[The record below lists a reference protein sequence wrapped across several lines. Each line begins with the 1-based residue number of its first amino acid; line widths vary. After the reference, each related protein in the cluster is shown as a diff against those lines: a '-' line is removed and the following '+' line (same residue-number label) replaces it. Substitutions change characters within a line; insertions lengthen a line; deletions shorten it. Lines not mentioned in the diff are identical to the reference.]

1 MWKAW
6 LGLMKKFF
14 FLSLCASALCLALP
28 MEAQTLSLDSCRA
41 MALRN
46 NKQLGIAR
54 AKQQA
59 AMNVRKSARTKY
71 LPHIDVAG
79 GWMLSSRE
87 ISILNDEQKSKLSNL
102 GTNAVSSFDGSQVSN
117 LLTDMVQRGV
127 LSPQEAQKYG
137 QLISTA
143 SQPLAEQF
151 AALGNALGNDIK
163 DAFRTD
169 TRSIILGSVVVNQ
182 PVFMGGAI
190 TAANRMADISE
201 KMATTSIDASEQN
214 VLYDIDQT
222 YWLVVS
228 LKQKQ
233 RLAESYLNLVKK
245 LDEDVNKMIKEGVAT
260 RADGLK
266 VDVKVNEAEMT
277 KTQVDN
283 GLSLARMLLCQLCG
297 IQISD
302 RVTLVD
308 ETRDDIAVASMNR
321 YNKDMAMESRPELKL
336 LNNAIELSEQSTNI
350 ARATMLPQVAIT
362 GGYMISNPNLFNG
375 YEKKFGGMWNIGI
388 MVRVPVLDWG
398 DATYKVRASK
408 IATNIARLTLDEA
421 REKINL
427 QVNQCDYRLKEAN
440 KKLATAQKNIQR
452 AEENL
457 RCANIGFKE
466 GVMDATEVM
475 AAQTAWL
482 QAKTQKIDAQI
493 DVCLG
498 EAAMKKAIGMR

>member
-1 MWKAW
+1 
-6 LGLMKKFF
+6 MKN
-14 FLSLCASALCLALP
+14 FLVLCASALCLVLP
-28 MEAQTLSLDSCRA
+28 LEAQTLSLDSCRA
-41 MALRN
+41 MAMRN

-54 AKQQA
+54 AKQQV

-71 LPHIDVAG
+71 LPHIDLAG

-87 ISILNDEQKSKLSNL
+87 VSLLNNDQKNILSNL
-102 GTNAVSSFDGSQVSN
+102 GTTAAGSIDVSGVSD
-117 LLTDMVQRGV
+117 LLTSMVMKGL

-137 QLISTA
+137 QMAQGAT
-143 SQPLAEQF
+143 QQLANF
-151 AALGNALGNDIK
+151 GNSLGENIK

-169 TRSIILGSVVVNQ
+169 TRSIIVGSVVVNQ

-190 TAANRMADISE
+190 TAANRMADINE
-201 KMATTSIDASEQN
+201 QMAAIQIDASEQN
-214 VLYDIDQT
+214 VLYDIDKA

-228 LKQKQ
+228 LRQKQ
-233 RLAESYLNLVKK
+233 RLAESYLKLVTK

-297 IQISD
+297 IPVSNNI
-302 RVTLVD
+302 TLVD
-308 ETRDDIAVASMNR
+308 ESRDDVTVVTNR
-321 YNKDMAMESRPELKL
+321 YNKSLAMENRPELKL
-336 LNNAIELSEQSTNI
+336 LDNAVALSEQSTKI
-350 ARATMLPQVAIT
+350 ARATMLPQVAVT

-375 YEKKFGGMWNIGI
+375 YEKKFGGMWNVGI
-388 MVRVPVLDWG
+388 MVRVPVFDWG

-408 IATNIARLTLDEA
+408 IATTMARMTLDEA
-421 REKINL
+421 REMIDL
-427 QVNQCDYRLKEAN
+427 QVNQCDYQLKEAN
-440 KKLATAQKNIQR
+440 KKLVTAEKNIKR

-457 RCANIGFKE
+457 RCANLGFSE

>member
-1 MWKAW
+1 
-6 LGLMKKFF
+6 MKRFIA
-14 FLSLCASALCLALP
+14 LCASALCLVMPLG
-28 MEAQTLSLDSCRA
+28 AQTLSLDSCRA

-59 AMNVRKSARTKY
+59 AMNVRKSARTQY

-87 ISILNDEQKSKLSNL
+87 VSLLNSEQKDKLSNL
-102 GTNAVSSFDGSQVSN
+102 GTIAAGKVDASQVSDF
-117 LLTDMVQRGV
+117 LTQMVQKGL
-127 LSPQEAQKYG
+127 LSPTEAQQYG
-137 QLISTA
+137 QLATNTT
-143 SQPLAEQF
+143 QQLAAF
-151 AALGNALGNDIK
+151 GNNLGEEIK

-169 TRSIILGSVVVNQ
+169 TRSIIVGSVVVNQ

-201 KMATTSIDASEQN
+201 QMAAVSVDASEQD
-214 VLYDIDQT
+214 VLYDIDNA

-233 RLAESYLNLVKK
+233 RLADSYLKLVQK
-245 LDEDVNKMIKEGVAT
+245 LDDDVKKMIKEGVAT

-297 IQISD
+297 IQIND
-302 RVTLVD
+302 KVTLVD
-308 ETRDDIAVASMNR
+308 ETKDDLAVASLNR
-321 YNKDMAMESRPELKL
+321 YNKNQAMESRPELKL
-336 LNNAIELSEQSTNI
+336 LNNAVELSEQTTNL
-350 ARATMLPQVAIT
+350 ARATRLPQVALT
-362 GGYMISNPNLFNG
+362 GGYTISNPNLFNG
-375 YEKKFGGMWNIGI
+375 FEKKFGGMWALGI

-398 DATYKVRASK
+398 DATYKIRASK

-421 REKINL
+421 REKIDL

-440 KKLATAQKNIQR
+440 KKLVTAQKNIQR

-457 RCANIGFKE
+457 RCANVGFKE

-493 DVCLG
+493 DVCLS
-498 EAAMKKAIGMR
+498 EAAMKKAIGVR

>member
-1 MWKAW
+1 
-6 LGLMKKFF
+6 
-14 FLSLCASALCLALP
+14 
-28 MEAQTLSLDSCRA
+28 
-41 MALRN
+41 
-46 NKQLGIAR
+46 
-54 AKQQA
+54 
-59 AMNVRKSARTKY
+59 
-71 LPHIDVAG
+71 
-79 GWMLSSRE
+79 
-87 ISILNDEQKSKLSNL
+87 
-102 GTNAVSSFDGSQVSN
+102 
-117 LLTDMVQRGV
+117 
-127 LSPQEAQKYG
+127 
-137 QLISTA
+137 
-143 SQPLAEQF
+143 
-151 AALGNALGNDIK
+151 
-163 DAFRTD
+163 
-169 TRSIILGSVVVNQ
+169 
-182 PVFMGGAI
+182 
-190 TAANRMADISE
+190 
-201 KMATTSIDASEQN
+201 
-214 VLYDIDQT
+214 
-222 YWLVVS
+222 
-228 LKQKQ
+228 
-233 RLAESYLNLVKK
+233 
-245 LDEDVNKMIKEGVAT
+245 MIKEGVAT

-336 LNNAIELSEQSTNI
+336 LNNAVELSEQTTNI

-493 DVCLG
+493 DVCLS

>member
-1 MWKAW
+1 
-6 LGLMKKFF
+6 MKKF
-14 FLSLCASALCLALP
+14 LVLCASALCLVLP
-28 MEAQTLSLDSCRA
+28 LEAQTLSLDSCRA
-41 MALRN
+41 MAMRN

-54 AKQQA
+54 AKQQV

-71 LPHIDVAG
+71 LPHIDLAG

-87 ISILNDEQKSKLSNL
+87 VSLLNNDQKNILSNL
-102 GTNAVSSFDGSQVSN
+102 GTTAAGSIDVSGVSD
-117 LLTDMVQRGV
+117 LLTSMVMKGL

-137 QLISTA
+137 QMAQGVT
-143 SQPLAEQF
+143 QQLANF
-151 AALGNALGNDIK
+151 GNSLGENIK

-169 TRSIILGSVVVNQ
+169 TRSIIVGSVVVNQ

-190 TAANRMADISE
+190 TAANRMADINE
-201 KMATTSIDASEQN
+201 QMAAIQIDASEQN
-214 VLYDIDQT
+214 VLYDIDKA

-228 LKQKQ
+228 LRQKQ
-233 RLAESYLNLVKK
+233 RLAESYLKLVTK

-297 IQISD
+297 IPVSNNI
-302 RVTLVD
+302 TLVD
-308 ETRDDIAVASMNR
+308 ESRDDVTVVTNR
-321 YNKDMAMESRPELKL
+321 YNKSLAMENRPELKL
-336 LNNAIELSEQSTNI
+336 LDNAVALSEQSTKI
-350 ARATMLPQVAIT
+350 ARATMLPQVAVT

-375 YEKKFGGMWNIGI
+375 YEKKFGGMWNVGI
-388 MVRVPVLDWG
+388 MVRVPVFDWG

-408 IATNIARLTLDEA
+408 IATTMARMTLEEA
-421 REKINL
+421 REMIDL
-427 QVNQCDYRLKEAN
+427 QVNQCDYQLKEAN
-440 KKLATAQKNIQR
+440 KKLVTAEKNIKR

-457 RCANIGFKE
+457 RCANLGFSE

>member
-1 MWKAW
+1 
-6 LGLMKKFF
+6 MKKF
-14 FLSLCASALCLALP
+14 LVLCASALCLVLP
-28 MEAQTLSLDSCRA
+28 LEAQTLSLDSCRA
-41 MALRN
+41 MAMRN

-54 AKQQA
+54 AKQQV

-71 LPHIDVAG
+71 LPHIDLAG

-87 ISILNDEQKSKLSNL
+87 VSILNNDQKNILSNL
-102 GTNAVSSFDGSQVSN
+102 GTTAAGSIDVSGVSD
-117 LLTDMVQRGV
+117 LLTSMVMKGL

-137 QLISTA
+137 QMAQGAT
-143 SQPLAEQF
+143 QQLANF
-151 AALGNALGNDIK
+151 GNSLGENIK

-169 TRSIILGSVVVNQ
+169 TRSIIVGSVVVNQ

-190 TAANRMADISE
+190 TAANRMADINE
-201 KMATTSIDASEQN
+201 QMAAIQIDASEQN
-214 VLYDIDQT
+214 VLYDIDKA

-228 LKQKQ
+228 LRQKQ
-233 RLAESYLNLVKK
+233 RLAESYLKLVTK

-297 IQISD
+297 IPVSNNI
-302 RVTLVD
+302 TLVD
-308 ETRDDIAVASMNR
+308 ESRDDVTVVTNR
-321 YNKDMAMESRPELKL
+321 YNKSLAMENRPELKL
-336 LNNAIELSEQSTNI
+336 LDNAVALSEQSTKI
-350 ARATMLPQVAIT
+350 ARATMLPQVAVT

-375 YEKKFGGMWNIGI
+375 YEKKFGGMWNVGI
-388 MVRVPVLDWG
+388 MVRVPVFDWG

-408 IATNIARLTLDEA
+408 IATTMARMTLDEA
-421 REKINL
+421 REMIDL
-427 QVNQCDYRLKEAN
+427 QVNQCDYQLKEAN
-440 KKLATAQKNIQR
+440 KKLVTAEKNIKR

-457 RCANIGFKE
+457 RCANLGFSE

>member
-1 MWKAW
+1 
-6 LGLMKKFF
+6 MKN
-14 FLSLCASALCLALP
+14 FLVLCASALCLVLP
-28 MEAQTLSLDSCRA
+28 LEAQTLSLDSCRA
-41 MALRN
+41 MAMRN

-54 AKQQA
+54 AKQQV

-71 LPHIDVAG
+71 LPHIDLAG

-87 ISILNDEQKSKLSNL
+87 VSLLNNDQKNILSNL
-102 GTNAVSSFDGSQVSN
+102 GTTAAGSIDVSGVSD
-117 LLTDMVQRGV
+117 LLTSMVMKGL

-137 QLISTA
+137 QMAQGAT
-143 SQPLAEQF
+143 QQLANF
-151 AALGNALGNDIK
+151 GNSLGENIK

-169 TRSIILGSVVVNQ
+169 TRSIIVGSVVVNQ

-190 TAANRMADISE
+190 TAANRMADINE
-201 KMATTSIDASEQN
+201 QMAAIQIDASEQN
-214 VLYDIDQT
+214 VLYDIDKA

-228 LKQKQ
+228 LRQKQ
-233 RLAESYLNLVKK
+233 RLAESYLKLVTK

-297 IQISD
+297 MPVSNNI
-302 RVTLVD
+302 TLVD
-308 ETRDDIAVASMNR
+308 ESRDDVTVVSNR
-321 YNKDMAMESRPELKL
+321 YNKSLAMENRPELKL
-336 LNNAIELSEQSTNI
+336 LDNAVALSEQSTKI
-350 ARATMLPQVAIT
+350 ARATMLPQVAVT

-375 YEKKFGGMWNIGI
+375 YEKKFGGMWNVGI
-388 MVRVPVLDWG
+388 MVRVPVFDWG

-408 IATNIARLTLDEA
+408 IATTMARMTLDEA
-421 REKINL
+421 REMIDL
-427 QVNQCDYRLKEAN
+427 QVNQCDYQLKEAN
-440 KKLATAQKNIQR
+440 KKLVTAEKNIKR

-457 RCANIGFKE
+457 RCANLGFSE

>member
-1 MWKAW
+1 
-6 LGLMKKFF
+6 
-14 FLSLCASALCLALP
+14 

-214 VLYDIDQT
+214 VLYDIDQA

-233 RLAESYLNLVKK
+233 RLAESYLKLVKK

-297 IQISD
+297 IEISD

-308 ETRDDIAVASMNR
+308 ESKDDLVVMQMNR

-336 LNNAIELSEQSTNI
+336 LSNAVELSEQTTAV
-350 ARATMLPQVAIT
+350 ARATMLPQVALT
-362 GGYMISNPNLFNG
+362 GGYLISNPNLYNG
-375 YEKKFGGMWNIGI
+375 FEKKFGGMWNLGI

-427 QVNQCDYRLKEAN
+427 QVNQCDYRLREAN
-440 KKLATAQKNIQR
+440 KKLTTAQKNIQR

-457 RCANIGFKE
+457 RCANLGFKE

>member
-1 MWKAW
+1 
-6 LGLMKKFF
+6 MKN
-14 FLSLCASALCLALP
+14 FLVLCASALCLVLP
-28 MEAQTLSLDSCRA
+28 LEAQTLSLDSCRA
-41 MALRN
+41 MAMRN

-54 AKQQA
+54 AKRQV

-71 LPHIDVAG
+71 LPHIDLAG

-87 ISILNDEQKSKLSNL
+87 ISLLNNDQKNILSNL
-102 GTNAVSSFDGSQVSN
+102 GTTAAGSIDVSGVSD
-117 LLTDMVQRGV
+117 LLTSMVMKGL

-137 QLISTA
+137 QMAQGAT
-143 SQPLAEQF
+143 QQLANF
-151 AALGNALGNDIK
+151 GNSLGENIK

-169 TRSIILGSVVVNQ
+169 TRSIIVGSVVVNQ

-190 TAANRMADISE
+190 TAANRMADINE
-201 KMATTSIDASEQN
+201 QMAAIQIDASEQN
-214 VLYDIDQT
+214 VLYDIDKA

-228 LKQKQ
+228 LRQKQ
-233 RLAESYLNLVKK
+233 RLAESYLKLVTK

-297 IQISD
+297 IPVSNNI
-302 RVTLVD
+302 TLVD
-308 ETRDDIAVASMNR
+308 ESRDDVTVVSNR
-321 YNKDMAMESRPELKL
+321 YNKSLAMENRPELKL
-336 LNNAIELSEQSTNI
+336 LDNAVALSEQSTKI
-350 ARATMLPQVAIT
+350 ARATMLPQVAVT

-375 YEKKFGGMWNIGI
+375 YEKKFGGMWNVGI
-388 MVRVPVLDWG
+388 MVRVPVFDWG

-408 IATNIARLTLDEA
+408 IATTMARMTLEEA
-421 REKINL
+421 REMIDL
-427 QVNQCDYRLKEAN
+427 QVNQCDYQLKEAN
-440 KKLATAQKNIQR
+440 KKLVTAEKNIKR

-457 RCANIGFKE
+457 RCANLGFSE

>member
-182 PVFMGGAI
+182 PVFMGGPI

-302 RVTLVD
+302 KVTLVD

-336 LNNAIELSEQSTNI
+336 LNNAVELSEQTTNI

>member
-1 MWKAW
+1 
-6 LGLMKKFF
+6 MKN
-14 FLSLCASALCLALP
+14 FLVLCASALCLVLP
-28 MEAQTLSLDSCRA
+28 LEAQTLSLDSCRA
-41 MALRN
+41 MAMRN

-54 AKQQA
+54 AKQQVA
-59 AMNVRKSARTKY
+59 INVRKSARTKY
-71 LPHIDVAG
+71 LPHIDLAG

-87 ISILNDEQKSKLSNL
+87 VSILNNDQKNILSNL
-102 GTNAVSSFDGSQVSN
+102 GTTAAGSIDVSGVSD
-117 LLTDMVQRGV
+117 LLTSMVMKGL

-137 QLISTA
+137 QMAQGAT
-143 SQPLAEQF
+143 QQLANF
-151 AALGNALGNDIK
+151 GNSLGENIK

-169 TRSIILGSVVVNQ
+169 TRSIIVGSVVVNQ

-190 TAANRMADISE
+190 TAANRMADINE
-201 KMATTSIDASEQN
+201 QMAAIQIDASEQN
-214 VLYDIDQT
+214 VLYDIDKA

-228 LKQKQ
+228 LRQKQ
-233 RLAESYLNLVKK
+233 RLAESYLKLVTK

-297 IQISD
+297 IPVSNNI
-302 RVTLVD
+302 TLVD
-308 ETRDDIAVASMNR
+308 ESRDDVTVVTNR
-321 YNKDMAMESRPELKL
+321 YNKSLAMENRPELKL
-336 LNNAIELSEQSTNI
+336 LDNAVALSEQSTKI
-350 ARATMLPQVAIT
+350 ARATMLPQVAVT

-375 YEKKFGGMWNIGI
+375 YEKKFGGMWNVGI
-388 MVRVPVLDWG
+388 MVRVPVFDWG

-408 IATNIARLTLDEA
+408 IATTMARMTLDEA
-421 REKINL
+421 REMIDL
-427 QVNQCDYRLKEAN
+427 QVNQCDYQLKEAN
-440 KKLATAQKNIQR
+440 KKLVTAEKNIKR

-457 RCANIGFKE
+457 RCANLGFSE

>member
-1 MWKAW
+1 
-6 LGLMKKFF
+6 MKRFIA
-14 FLSLCASALCLALP
+14 LCASALCLVLP

-46 NKQLGIAR
+46 NKQVGIAR

-59 AMNVRKSARTKY
+59 AINVRKSARTKY

-87 ISILNDEQKSKLSNL
+87 LSILNSEQKDKLSNL
-102 GTNAVSSFDGSQVSN
+102 GTNAIGSVDVSHVSD
-117 LLTDMVQRGV
+117 LITSMVQKGV
-127 LSPQEAQKYG
+127 LSPAEAQQYG
-137 QLISTA
+137 QLISGTT
-143 SQPLAEQF
+143 QHFAE
-151 AALGNALGNDIK
+151 LGNSLGNEIK

-169 TRSIILGSVVVNQ
+169 TRSIIVGSVVVNQ

-201 KMATTSIDASEQN
+201 KMANTSIDASEQN
-214 VLYDIDQT
+214 VLYDIDQA

-233 RLAESYLNLVKK
+233 RLAESYLKLVKK

-297 IQISD
+297 IEISD

-308 ETRDDIAVASMNR
+308 ESKDDLVVMQMNR

-336 LNNAIELSEQSTNI
+336 LSNAVELSEQTTAV
-350 ARATMLPQVAIT
+350 ARATMLPQVALT
-362 GGYMISNPNLFNG
+362 GGFLISNPNLYNG
-375 YEKKFGGMWNIGI
+375 FEKKFGGMWNLGI

-427 QVNQCDYRLKEAN
+427 QVNQCDYRLREAN
-440 KKLATAQKNIQR
+440 KKLTTAQKNIQR

-457 RCANIGFKE
+457 RCANLGFKE

>member
-1 MWKAW
+1 
-6 LGLMKKFF
+6 MKR
-14 FLSLCASALCLALP
+14 FLALCASTLCFMLTAQ
-28 MEAQTLSLDSCRA
+28 AQTLSLDSCRA

-87 ISILNDEQKSKLSNL
+87 VSLLNNDQKNTLSTL
-102 GTNAVSSFDGSQVSN
+102 GTNAIGSVDVSHVSN
-117 LLTDMVQRGV
+117 LLTSMVQKGV
-127 LSPQEAQKYG
+127 LSPAEAQQYG
-137 QLISTA
+137 QLLSGTT
-143 SQPLAEQF
+143 QQLA
-151 AALGNALGNDIK
+151 AYGDALGEKLQ

-169 TRSIILGSVVVNQ
+169 TRSIIVGSIVVNQ
-182 PVFMGGAI
+182 PIFMGGAI

-201 KMATTSIDASEQN
+201 KMANVSIDASEQN
-214 VLYDIDQT
+214 VLYDIDQA

-233 RLAESYLNLVKK
+233 RLAESYLKLVKK

-297 IQISD
+297 IEISD
-302 RVTLVD
+302 RVTLID
-308 ETRDDIAVASMNR
+308 ESKDDLVVMQMNR

-336 LNNAIELSEQSTNI
+336 LSNAVELSEQTTAV
-350 ARATMLPQVAIT
+350 ARATMLPQVALT
-362 GGYMISNPNLFNG
+362 GGYLISNPNLYNG
-375 YEKKFGGMWNIGI
+375 FEKKFGGMWNLGI

-427 QVNQCDYRLKEAN
+427 QVNQCDYRLREAN
-440 KKLATAQKNIQR
+440 KKLTTAQKNIQR

-457 RCANIGFKE
+457 RCANLGFKE

>member
-1 MWKAW
+1 
-6 LGLMKKFF
+6 MKN
-14 FLSLCASALCLALP
+14 FLVLCASALCLVLP
-28 MEAQTLSLDSCRA
+28 LEAQTLSLDSCRA
-41 MALRN
+41 MAMRN

-54 AKQQA
+54 AKQQV

-71 LPHIDVAG
+71 LPHIDLAG

-87 ISILNDEQKSKLSNL
+87 VSILNNDQKNILSNL
-102 GTNAVSSFDGSQVSN
+102 GTTAAGSIDVSGVSD
-117 LLTDMVQRGV
+117 LLTSMVMKGL

-137 QLISTA
+137 QMAQGAT
-143 SQPLAEQF
+143 QQLANF
-151 AALGNALGNDIK
+151 GNSLGENIK

-169 TRSIILGSVVVNQ
+169 TRSIIVGSVVVNQ

-190 TAANRMADISE
+190 TAANRMADINE
-201 KMATTSIDASEQN
+201 QMAAIQIDASEQN
-214 VLYDIDQT
+214 VLYDIDKA

-228 LKQKQ
+228 LRQKQ
-233 RLAESYLNLVKK
+233 RLAESYLKLVTK

-297 IQISD
+297 MPVSNNI
-302 RVTLVD
+302 TLVD
-308 ETRDDIAVASMNR
+308 ESRDDVTVVSNR
-321 YNKDMAMESRPELKL
+321 YNKSLAMENRPELKL
-336 LNNAIELSEQSTNI
+336 LDNAVALSEQSTKI
-350 ARATMLPQVAIT
+350 ARATMLPQVAVT

-375 YEKKFGGMWNIGI
+375 YEKKFGGMWNVGI
-388 MVRVPVLDWG
+388 MVRVPVFDWG

-408 IATNIARLTLDEA
+408 IATTMARMTLDEA
-421 REKINL
+421 REMIDL
-427 QVNQCDYRLKEAN
+427 QVNQCDYQLKEAN
-440 KKLATAQKNIQR
+440 KKLVTAEKNIKR

-457 RCANIGFKE
+457 RCANLGFSE

>member
-1 MWKAW
+1 
-6 LGLMKKFF
+6 MKN
-14 FLSLCASALCLALP
+14 FLVLCASALCLVLP
-28 MEAQTLSLDSCRA
+28 LEAQTLSLDSCRA
-41 MALRN
+41 MAMRN

-54 AKQQA
+54 AKQQV

-71 LPHIDVAG
+71 LPHIDLAG

-87 ISILNDEQKSKLSNL
+87 VSLLNNDQKNILSNL
-102 GTNAVSSFDGSQVSN
+102 GTTAAGSIDVSGVSD
-117 LLTDMVQRGV
+117 LLTSMVMKGL

-137 QLISTA
+137 QMAQGAT
-143 SQPLAEQF
+143 QQLANF
-151 AALGNALGNDIK
+151 GNSLGENIK

-169 TRSIILGSVVVNQ
+169 TRSIIVGSVVVNQ

-190 TAANRMADISE
+190 TAANRMADINE
-201 KMATTSIDASEQN
+201 QMAAIQIDASEQN
-214 VLYDIDQT
+214 VLYDIDKA

-228 LKQKQ
+228 LRQKQ
-233 RLAESYLNLVKK
+233 RLAESYLKLVTK

-297 IQISD
+297 IPVSNNI
-302 RVTLVD
+302 TLVD
-308 ETRDDIAVASMNR
+308 ESRDDVTVVSNR
-321 YNKDMAMESRPELKL
+321 YNKSLAMENRPELKL
-336 LNNAIELSEQSTNI
+336 LDNAVALSEQSTKI
-350 ARATMLPQVAIT
+350 ARATMLPQVAVT

-375 YEKKFGGMWNIGI
+375 YEKKFGGMWNVGI
-388 MVRVPVLDWG
+388 MVRVPVFDWG

-408 IATNIARLTLDEA
+408 IATTMARMTLDEA
-421 REKINL
+421 REMIDL
-427 QVNQCDYRLKEAN
+427 QVNQCDYQLKEAN
-440 KKLATAQKNIQR
+440 KKLVTAEKNIKR

-457 RCANIGFKE
+457 RCANLGFSE

>member
-1 MWKAW
+1 
-6 LGLMKKFF
+6 MKRFL
-14 FLSLCASALCLALP
+14 FLSLCASALCLTLP
-28 MEAQTLSLDSCRA
+28 LEAQTLSLDSCRA

-46 NKQLGIAR
+46 NKQLGLAR
-54 AKQQA
+54 AKQQV

-87 ISILNDEQKSKLSNL
+87 VSLLNDDQKNKLSNL
-102 GTNAVSSFDGSQVSN
+102 GTNAVGSMDVSQVSN
-117 LLTDMVQRGV
+117 FLTEMVQKGV
-127 LSPQEAQKYG
+127 LSPAEAQKFG
-137 QLISTA
+137 QLA
-143 SQPLAEQF
+143 SGATQQLA
-151 AALGNALGNDIK
+151 AYGASYGNALGEKIK

-169 TRSIILGSVVVNQ
+169 TRSIIVGSVVVNQ

-201 KMATTSIDASEQN
+201 KMAAVNVDASEQD
-214 VLYDIDQT
+214 VLYDIDKA

-233 RLAESYLNLVKK
+233 RLAEGYMKLVQK
-245 LDEDVNKMIKEGVAT
+245 LDDDVKKMIKEGVAT

-297 IQISD
+297 IHID
-302 RVTLVD
+302 DKVTLVD
-308 ETRDDIAVASMNR
+308 ESKDDLIVVPMNR
-321 YNKDMAMESRPELKL
+321 YSKDRAMDNRPELKL
-336 LNNAIELSEQSTNI
+336 LNNAVELSEQTTNI
-350 ARATMLPQVAIT
+350 ARATMLPQVALT
-362 GGYMISNPNLFNG
+362 GGYMISNPNLYNG
-375 YEKKFGGMWNIGI
+375 FEKKFGGMWTVGI

-408 IATNIARLTLDEA
+408 ISTNIARLTLDEA
-421 REKINL
+421 REKIDL

-440 KKLATAQKNIQR
+440 KKLVTAQKNIQR

-457 RCANIGFKE
+457 RCANLGFKE
-466 GVMDATEVM
+466 GVIDATEVM

>member
-1 MWKAW
+1 
-6 LGLMKKFF
+6 MKKF
-14 FLSLCASALCLALP
+14 LVLCASALCLVFPL
-28 MEAQTLSLDSCRA
+28 EAQTLSLDSCRA
-41 MALRN
+41 MAMRN

-54 AKQQA
+54 AKQQV

-71 LPHIDVAG
+71 LPHIDLAG

-87 ISILNDEQKSKLSNL
+87 VSLLNNDQKNILSNL
-102 GTNAVSSFDGSQVSN
+102 GTTAAGSIDVSGVSD
-117 LLTDMVQRGV
+117 LLTSMVMKGL

-137 QLISTA
+137 QMAQGAT
-143 SQPLAEQF
+143 QQLANF
-151 AALGNALGNDIK
+151 GNSLGENIK

-169 TRSIILGSVVVNQ
+169 TRSIIVGSVVVNQ

-190 TAANRMADISE
+190 TAANRMADINE
-201 KMATTSIDASEQN
+201 QMAAIQIDASEQN
-214 VLYDIDQT
+214 VLYDIDKA

-228 LKQKQ
+228 LRQKQ
-233 RLAESYLNLVKK
+233 RLAESYLKLVTK

-297 IQISD
+297 IPVSNNI
-302 RVTLVD
+302 TLVD
-308 ETRDDIAVASMNR
+308 ESRDDVTVVSNR
-321 YNKDMAMESRPELKL
+321 YNKSLAMENRPELKL
-336 LNNAIELSEQSTNI
+336 LDNAVALSEQSTKI
-350 ARATMLPQVAIT
+350 ARATMLPQVAVT

-375 YEKKFGGMWNIGI
+375 YEKKFGGMWNVGI
-388 MVRVPVLDWG
+388 MVRVPVFDWG

-408 IATNIARLTLDEA
+408 IATTMARMTLDEA
-421 REKINL
+421 REMIDL
-427 QVNQCDYRLKEAN
+427 QVNQCDYQLKEAN
-440 KKLATAQKNIQR
+440 KKLVTAEKNIKR

-457 RCANIGFKE
+457 RCANLGFSE
-466 GVMDATEVM
+466 GVIDATEVM

>member
-102 GTNAVSSFDGSQVSN
+102 GTNAVSSFDGSNVST
-117 LLTDMVQRGV
+117 LLTSMVQKGI
-127 LSPQEAQKYG
+127 LSPQEAQQYG
-137 QLISTA
+137 QLMSETT
-143 SQPLAEQF
+143 QNF

-308 ETRDDIAVASMNR
+308 ETRDDIAVTSMNR

-350 ARATMLPQVAIT
+350 ARATMLPQVALT
-362 GGYMISNPNLFNG
+362 GGFHVSNPNLYNG
-375 YEKKFGGMWNIGI
+375 YEKKFGGIWTVGI

-457 RCANIGFKE
+457 RCANVGFKE

>member
-1 MWKAW
+1 
-6 LGLMKKFF
+6 MKKF
-14 FLSLCASALCLALP
+14 LVLCASALCLVLP
-28 MEAQTLSLDSCRA
+28 LEAQTLSLDSCRA
-41 MALRN
+41 MAMRN

-54 AKQQA
+54 AKQQV

-71 LPHIDVAG
+71 LPHIDLAG

-87 ISILNDEQKSKLSNL
+87 VSLLNNDQKNILSNL
-102 GTNAVSSFDGSQVSN
+102 GTTAAGSIDVSGVSD
-117 LLTDMVQRGV
+117 LLTSMVMKGL

-137 QLISTA
+137 QMAQGAT
-143 SQPLAEQF
+143 QQLANF
-151 AALGNALGNDIK
+151 GNSLGENIK

-169 TRSIILGSVVVNQ
+169 TRSIIVGSVMVNQ

-190 TAANRMADISE
+190 TAANRMADINE
-201 KMATTSIDASEQN
+201 QMAAIQIDASEQN
-214 VLYDIDQT
+214 VLYDIDKA

-228 LKQKQ
+228 LRQKQ
-233 RLAESYLNLVKK
+233 RLAESYLKLVTK

-297 IQISD
+297 IPVSNNI
-302 RVTLVD
+302 TLVD
-308 ETRDDIAVASMNR
+308 ESRDDVNVVSNR
-321 YNKDMAMESRPELKL
+321 YNKSLAMENRPELKL
-336 LNNAIELSEQSTNI
+336 LDNAVALSEQSTKI
-350 ARATMLPQVAIT
+350 ARATMLPQVAVT

-375 YEKKFGGMWNIGI
+375 YEKKFGGMWNVGI
-388 MVRVPVLDWG
+388 MVRVPVFDWG

-408 IATNIARLTLDEA
+408 IATTMARMTLEEA
-421 REKINL
+421 REMIDL
-427 QVNQCDYRLKEAN
+427 QVNQCDYQLKEAN
-440 KKLATAQKNIQR
+440 KKLVTAEKNIKR

-457 RCANIGFKE
+457 RCANLGFSE

>member
-1 MWKAW
+1 
-6 LGLMKKFF
+6 
-14 FLSLCASALCLALP
+14 

-46 NKQLGIAR
+46 NKQVGIAR

-59 AMNVRKSARTKY
+59 AINVRKSARTKY

-87 ISILNDEQKSKLSNL
+87 LSILNSEQKDKLSNL
-102 GTNAVSSFDGSQVSN
+102 GTNAIGSVDVSHVSD
-117 LLTDMVQRGV
+117 LITSMVQKGV
-127 LSPQEAQKYG
+127 LSPAEAQQYG
-137 QLISTA
+137 QLISGTT
-143 SQPLAEQF
+143 QHFAE
-151 AALGNALGNDIK
+151 LGNSLGNEIK

-169 TRSIILGSVVVNQ
+169 TRSIIVGSVVVNQ

-308 ETRDDIAVASMNR
+308 ETRDDIAVTSMNR

-336 LNNAIELSEQSTNI
+336 LNNAIELSEQTTNI

-375 YEKKFGGMWNIGI
+375 YE
-388 MVRVPVLDWG
+388 
-398 DATYKVRASK
+398 
-408 IATNIARLTLDEA
+408 
-421 REKINL
+421 
-427 QVNQCDYRLKEAN
+427 
-440 KKLATAQKNIQR
+440 
-452 AEENL
+452 
-457 RCANIGFKE
+457 
-466 GVMDATEVM
+466 
-475 AAQTAWL
+475 
-482 QAKTQKIDAQI
+482 
-493 DVCLG
+493 
-498 EAAMKKAIGMR
+498 

>member
-1 MWKAW
+1 
-6 LGLMKKFF
+6 MKN
-14 FLSLCASALCLALP
+14 FLVLCASALCLVLP
-28 MEAQTLSLDSCRA
+28 LEAQTLSLDSCRA
-41 MALRN
+41 MAMRN

-54 AKQQA
+54 AKQQV

-71 LPHIDVAG
+71 LPHIDLAG

-87 ISILNDEQKSKLSNL
+87 ISLLNNDQKNILSNL
-102 GTNAVSSFDGSQVSN
+102 GTTAAGSIDVSGVSD
-117 LLTDMVQRGV
+117 LLTSMVMKGL

-137 QLISTA
+137 QMAQGAT
-143 SQPLAEQF
+143 QQLANF
-151 AALGNALGNDIK
+151 GNSLGENIK

-169 TRSIILGSVVVNQ
+169 TRSIIVGSVVVNQ

-190 TAANRMADISE
+190 TAANRMADINE
-201 KMATTSIDASEQN
+201 QMAAIQIDASEQN
-214 VLYDIDQT
+214 VLYDIDKA

-228 LKQKQ
+228 LRQKQ
-233 RLAESYLNLVKK
+233 RLAESYLKLVTK

-297 IQISD
+297 MPVSNNI
-302 RVTLVD
+302 TLVD
-308 ETRDDIAVASMNR
+308 ESRDDVTVVSNR
-321 YNKDMAMESRPELKL
+321 YNKSLAMENRPELKL
-336 LNNAIELSEQSTNI
+336 LDNAVALSEQSTKI
-350 ARATMLPQVAIT
+350 ARATMLPQVAVT

-375 YEKKFGGMWNIGI
+375 YEKKFGGMWNVGI
-388 MVRVPVLDWG
+388 MVRVPVFDWG

-408 IATNIARLTLDEA
+408 IATTMARMTLDEA
-421 REKINL
+421 REMIDL
-427 QVNQCDYRLKEAN
+427 QVNQCDYQLKEAN
-440 KKLATAQKNIQR
+440 KKLVTAEKNIKR

-457 RCANIGFKE
+457 RCANLGFSE

>member
-1 MWKAW
+1 
-6 LGLMKKFF
+6 MKN
-14 FLSLCASALCLALP
+14 FLVLCASALCLVLP
-28 MEAQTLSLDSCRA
+28 LEAQTLSLDYCRA
-41 MALRN
+41 MAMRN

-54 AKQQA
+54 AKQQV

-71 LPHIDVAG
+71 LPHIDLAG

-87 ISILNDEQKSKLSNL
+87 VSILNNDQKNILSNL
-102 GTNAVSSFDGSQVSN
+102 GTTAAGSIDVSGVSD
-117 LLTDMVQRGV
+117 LLTSMVMKGL

-137 QLISTA
+137 QMAQGAT
-143 SQPLAEQF
+143 QQLANF
-151 AALGNALGNDIK
+151 GNSLGENIK

-169 TRSIILGSVVVNQ
+169 TRSIIVGSVVVNQ

-190 TAANRMADISE
+190 TAANRMADINE
-201 KMATTSIDASEQN
+201 QMAAIQIDASEQN
-214 VLYDIDQT
+214 VLYDIDKA

-228 LKQKQ
+228 LRQKQ
-233 RLAESYLNLVKK
+233 RLAESYLKLVTK

-297 IQISD
+297 IPVSNNI
-302 RVTLVD
+302 TLVD
-308 ETRDDIAVASMNR
+308 ESRDDVTVVTNR
-321 YNKDMAMESRPELKL
+321 YNKSLAMENRPELKL
-336 LNNAIELSEQSTNI
+336 LDNAVALSEQSTKI
-350 ARATMLPQVAIT
+350 ARATMLPQVAVT

-375 YEKKFGGMWNIGI
+375 YEKKFGGMWNVGI
-388 MVRVPVLDWG
+388 MVRVPVFDWG

-408 IATNIARLTLDEA
+408 IATTMARMTLDEA
-421 REKINL
+421 REMIDL
-427 QVNQCDYRLKEAN
+427 QVNQCDYQLKEAN
-440 KKLATAQKNIQR
+440 KKLVTAEKNIKR

-457 RCANIGFKE
+457 RCANLGFSE

>member
-1 MWKAW
+1 
-6 LGLMKKFF
+6 MKRFIA
-14 FLSLCASALCLALP
+14 LCASALCLVMPL
-28 MEAQTLSLDSCRA
+28 EAQTLSLDSCRA

-87 ISILNDEQKSKLSNL
+87 VSLLNSEQKDKLSNL
-102 GTNAVSSFDGSQVSN
+102 GTNAVGRLEISQVSDI
-117 LLTDMVQRGV
+117 LTQMVQKGI
-127 LSPQEAQKYG
+127 LSPAEAQHFG
-137 QLISTA
+137 QLTSNA
-143 SQPLAEQF
+143 KQQLA
-151 AALGNALGNDIK
+151 AYGNNLGEEIK

-169 TRSIILGSVVVNQ
+169 TRSIFVGSVVVNQ
-182 PVFMGGAI
+182 PIFMGGAI

-201 KMATTSIDASEQN
+201 QMAATNVDASEQN
-214 VLYDIDQT
+214 VLYDIDNA

-233 RLAESYLNLVKK
+233 RLADSYLKLVQK
-245 LDEDVNKMIKEGVAT
+245 LDDDVKKMIKEGVAT

-302 RVTLVD
+302 KVTLVD
-308 ETRDDIAVASMNR
+308 ESKDDLVIASLNR
-321 YNKDMAMESRPELKL
+321 YNKSQAMESRPELKL
-336 LNNAIELSEQSTNI
+336 LNNAVELSEQTTNI
-350 ARATMLPQVAIT
+350 ARATRLPQVALT
-362 GGYMISNPNLFNG
+362 GGYTISNPNLYNG
-375 YEKKFGGMWNIGI
+375 FEKKFGGIWTLGI
-388 MVRVPVLDWG
+388 MVRVPVFDWG
-398 DATYKVRASK
+398 DATYKIRASK

-421 REKINL
+421 REKIDL

-440 KKLATAQKNIQR
+440 KKLVTAQKNIQR

-457 RCANIGFKE
+457 RCANVGFKE

-493 DVCLG
+493 DVCLS

>member
-1 MWKAW
+1 
-6 LGLMKKFF
+6 MKRFIA
-14 FLSLCASALCLALP
+14 LCASALCLVMPL
-28 MEAQTLSLDSCRA
+28 EAQTLSLDSCRA

-87 ISILNDEQKSKLSNL
+87 VSLLNSEQKDKLSNL
-102 GTNAVSSFDGSQVSN
+102 GTIAAGKMDGSQVSDF
-117 LLTDMVQRGV
+117 LTQMVQKGI
-127 LSPQEAQKYG
+127 LSPTEAQQYG
-137 QLISTA
+137 QMATNA
-143 SQPLAEQF
+143 TQQLAVF
-151 AALGNALGNDIK
+151 GNNFGEEIK

-169 TRSIILGSVVVNQ
+169 TRSIFVGSVVLNQ
-182 PVFMGGAI
+182 PIFMGGAI

-201 KMATTSIDASEQN
+201 QMAAVSVDASEQD
-214 VLYDIDQT
+214 VLYDIDNA

-233 RLAESYLNLVKK
+233 RLADSYLKLVQK
-245 LDEDVNKMIKEGVAT
+245 LDDDVKKMIKEGVAT

-302 RVTLVD
+302 KVTLVD
-308 ETRDDIAVASMNR
+308 ETKDDLAVASLNR
-321 YNKDMAMESRPELKL
+321 YNKNQAMESRPELKL
-336 LNNAIELSEQSTNI
+336 LNNAVELSEQTTNL
-350 ARATMLPQVAIT
+350 ARATRLPQVALT
-362 GGYMISNPNLFNG
+362 GGYTISNPNLFNG
-375 YEKKFGGMWNIGI
+375 FEKKFGGMWALGI

-398 DATYKVRASK
+398 DATYKIRASK

-421 REKINL
+421 REKIDL

-457 RCANIGFKE
+457 RCANVGFKE

-493 DVCLG
+493 DVCLS
-498 EAAMKKAIGMR
+498 EAAMKKAIGVR

>member
-1 MWKAW
+1 M
-6 LGLMKKFF
+6 
-14 FLSLCASALCLALP
+14 
-28 MEAQTLSLDSCRA
+28 A
-41 MALRN
+41 MRN

-54 AKQQA
+54 AKQQV

-71 LPHIDVAG
+71 LPHIDLAG

-87 ISILNDEQKSKLSNL
+87 VSLLNNDQKNILSNL
-102 GTNAVSSFDGSQVSN
+102 GTTAAGSIDVSGVSD
-117 LLTDMVQRGV
+117 LLTSMVMKGL

-137 QLISTA
+137 QMAQGAT
-143 SQPLAEQF
+143 QQLANF
-151 AALGNALGNDIK
+151 GNSLGENIK

-169 TRSIILGSVVVNQ
+169 TRSIIVGSLVVNQ

-190 TAANRMADISE
+190 TAANRMADINE
-201 KMATTSIDASEQN
+201 QMAAIQIDASEQN
-214 VLYDIDQT
+214 VLYDIDKA

-228 LKQKQ
+228 LRQKQ
-233 RLAESYLNLVKK
+233 RLAESYLKLVTK

-297 IQISD
+297 IPVSNNI
-302 RVTLVD
+302 TLVD
-308 ETRDDIAVASMNR
+308 ESRDDVTVVTNR
-321 YNKDMAMESRPELKL
+321 YNKSLAMENRPELKL
-336 LNNAIELSEQSTNI
+336 LDNAVALSEQSTKI
-350 ARATMLPQVAIT
+350 ARATMLPQVAVT

-375 YEKKFGGMWNIGI
+375 YEKKFGGMWNVGI
-388 MVRVPVLDWG
+388 MVRVPVFDWG

-408 IATNIARLTLDEA
+408 IATTMARMTLDEA
-421 REKINL
+421 REMIDL
-427 QVNQCDYRLKEAN
+427 QVNQCDYQLKEAN
-440 KKLATAQKNIQR
+440 KKLVTAEKNIKR

-457 RCANIGFKE
+457 RCANLGFSE

>member
-1 MWKAW
+1 
-6 LGLMKKFF
+6 MKKF
-14 FLSLCASALCLALP
+14 LVLCASALCLVLP
-28 MEAQTLSLDSCRA
+28 LEAQTLSLDSCRA
-41 MALRN
+41 MAMRN

-54 AKQQA
+54 AKQQV

-71 LPHIDVAG
+71 LPHIDLAG

-87 ISILNDEQKSKLSNL
+87 VSLLNNDQKNILSNL
-102 GTNAVSSFDGSQVSN
+102 GTTAAGSIDVSGVSD
-117 LLTDMVQRGV
+117 LLTSMVMKGL

-137 QLISTA
+137 QMAQGAT
-143 SQPLAEQF
+143 QQLANF
-151 AALGNALGNDIK
+151 GNSLGENIK

-169 TRSIILGSVVVNQ
+169 TRSIIVGSVVVNQ

-190 TAANRMADISE
+190 TAANRMADINE
-201 KMATTSIDASEQN
+201 QMAAIQIDASEQN
-214 VLYDIDQT
+214 VLYDIDKA

-228 LKQKQ
+228 LRQKQ
-233 RLAESYLNLVKK
+233 RLAESYLKLVTK

-297 IQISD
+297 IPVSNNI
-302 RVTLVD
+302 TLVD
-308 ETRDDIAVASMNR
+308 ESRDDVTVVTNR
-321 YNKDMAMESRPELKL
+321 YNKSLAMENRPELKL
-336 LNNAIELSEQSTNI
+336 LDNAVALSEQSTKI
-350 ARATMLPQVAIT
+350 ARATMLPQVAVT

-375 YEKKFGGMWNIGI
+375 YEKKFGGMWNVGI
-388 MVRVPVLDWG
+388 MVRVPVFDWG

-408 IATNIARLTLDEA
+408 IATTMARMTLDEA
-421 REKINL
+421 REMIDL
-427 QVNQCDYRLKEAN
+427 QVNQCDYQLKEAN
-440 KKLATAQKNIQR
+440 KKLVTAEKNIKR

-457 RCANIGFKE
+457 RCANLGFSE

-498 EAAMKKAIGMR
+498 EATMKKAIGMR

>member
-1 MWKAW
+1 
-6 LGLMKKFF
+6 MKKF
-14 FLSLCASALCLALP
+14 LVLCASALCLVLP
-28 MEAQTLSLDSCRA
+28 LEAQTLSLDSCRA
-41 MALRN
+41 MAMRN

-54 AKQQA
+54 AKQQV

-71 LPHIDVAG
+71 LPHIDLAG

-87 ISILNDEQKSKLSNL
+87 VSLLNNDQKNILSNL
-102 GTNAVSSFDGSQVSN
+102 GTTAAGSIDVSGVSD
-117 LLTDMVQRGV
+117 LLTSMVMKGL

-137 QLISTA
+137 QMAQGAT
-143 SQPLAEQF
+143 QQLANF
-151 AALGNALGNDIK
+151 GNSLGENIK

-169 TRSIILGSVVVNQ
+169 TRSIIVGSVVVNQ

-190 TAANRMADISE
+190 TAANRMADINE
-201 KMATTSIDASEQN
+201 QMAAIQIDASEQN
-214 VLYDIDQT
+214 VLYDIDKA

-228 LKQKQ
+228 LRQKQ
-233 RLAESYLNLVKK
+233 RLAESYLKLVTK

-297 IQISD
+297 IPVSNNI
-302 RVTLVD
+302 TLVD
-308 ETRDDIAVASMNR
+308 ESRDDVTVVSNR
-321 YNKDMAMESRPELKL
+321 YNKSLAMENRPELKL
-336 LNNAIELSEQSTNI
+336 LDNAVALSEQSTKI
-350 ARATMLPQVAIT
+350 ARATMLPQVAVT

-375 YEKKFGGMWNIGI
+375 YEKKFGGMWNVGI
-388 MVRVPVLDWG
+388 MVRVPVFDWG

-408 IATNIARLTLDEA
+408 IATTMARMTLDEA
-421 REKINL
+421 REMIDL
-427 QVNQCDYRLKEAN
+427 QVNQCDYQLKEAN
-440 KKLATAQKNIQR
+440 KKLVTAEKNIKR

-457 RCANIGFKE
+457 RCANLGFSE

>member
-1 MWKAW
+1 MNR
-6 LGLMKKFF
+6 
-14 FLSLCASALCLALP
+14 FLAFCASALCLVLP
-28 MEAQTLSLDSCRA
+28 LEAQTLSLDSCRA

-54 AKQQA
+54 AKQQV

-87 ISILNDEQKSKLSNL
+87 VSLLNDEQKNTLSNV
-102 GTNAVSSFDGSQVSN
+102 GTTAAGAVDASQVSTF
-117 LLTDMVQRGV
+117 LTQMVQKGI
-127 LSPQEAQKYG
+127 LSPAEAQQYG
-137 QLISTA
+137 QLATGA
-143 SQPLAEQF
+143 TQQLA
-151 AALGNALGNDIK
+151 AYGNALGEKIK

-169 TRSIILGSVVVNQ
+169 TRSIIVGSVVVNQ

-190 TAANRMADISE
+190 KAANRMADISE
-201 KMATTSIDASEQN
+201 KMAAVSVDASEQD
-214 VLYDIDQT
+214 VLYNIDNA

-233 RLAESYLNLVKK
+233 RLADSYLKLVQK
-245 LDEDVNKMIKEGVAT
+245 LDDDVRKMIKEGVAT

-302 RVTLVD
+302 KVTLVD
-308 ETRDDIAVASMNR
+308 ESKDDLVVVPMNR
-321 YNKDMAMESRPELKL
+321 YNKNSAMDNRPELKL
-336 LNNAIELSEQSTNI
+336 LNNAVELSEQTTNVV
-350 ARATMLPQVAIT
+350 RATMLPQVALT
-362 GGYMISNPNLFNG
+362 GGYMISNPNLYNG
-375 YEKKFGGMWNIGI
+375 YEKKFGGMWTVGLL
-388 MVRVPVLDWG
+388 VRVPVFDWG

-421 REKINL
+421 REKIDL

-440 KKLATAQKNIQR
+440 KKLVTAQKNIQR

-457 RCANIGFKE
+457 RCANVGFKE
-466 GVMDATEVM
+466 CVMDATEVM

-498 EAAMKKAIGMR
+498 EAAMKKAIGVR

>member
-1 MWKAW
+1 MP
-6 LGLMKKFF
+6 L
-14 FLSLCASALCLALP
+14 
-28 MEAQTLSLDSCRA
+28 EAQTLSLDSCRA

-87 ISILNDEQKSKLSNL
+87 VSLLNSEQKDKLSNL
-102 GTNAVSSFDGSQVSN
+102 GTIAAGKMDGSQVSDF
-117 LLTDMVQRGV
+117 LTQMVQKGI
-127 LSPQEAQKYG
+127 LSPTEAQQYG
-137 QLISTA
+137 QMATNST
-143 SQPLAEQF
+143 QQLAVF
-151 AALGNALGNDIK
+151 GNNLGEEIK

-169 TRSIILGSVVVNQ
+169 TRSIIVGSVVVNQ
-182 PVFMGGAI
+182 PIFMGGAI

-201 KMATTSIDASEQN
+201 QMAAVSVDASEQN
-214 VLYDIDQT
+214 VLYDIDNA

-233 RLAESYLNLVKK
+233 RLADSYLKLVQK
-245 LDEDVNKMIKEGVAT
+245 LDDDVKKMIKEGVAT

-297 IQISD
+297 IKISD
-302 RVTLVD
+302 KVTLVD
-308 ETRDDIAVASMNR
+308 ETKDDLAVASLNR
-321 YNKDMAMESRPELKL
+321 YNKNQAMESRPELKL
-336 LNNAIELSEQSTNI
+336 LNNAVELSEQTTNL
-350 ARATMLPQVAIT
+350 ARATRLPQVALT
-362 GGYMISNPNLFNG
+362 GGYTISNPNLFNG
-375 YEKKFGGMWNIGI
+375 FEKKFGGMWALGI

-398 DATYKVRASK
+398 DATYKIRASK

-421 REKINL
+421 REKIDL

-440 KKLATAQKNIQR
+440 KKLVTAQKNIQR

-457 RCANIGFKE
+457 RCANVGFKE

-493 DVCLG
+493 DVCLS
-498 EAAMKKAIGMR
+498 EAAMKKAIGVR

>member
-1 MWKAW
+1 
-6 LGLMKKFF
+6 
-14 FLSLCASALCLALP
+14 

-201 KMATTSIDASEQN
+201 KMASVSVDASEQN
-214 VLYDIDQT
+214 VLYDIDNA

-233 RLAESYLNLVKK
+233 RLADSYLKLVQK
-245 LDEDVNKMIKEGVAT
+245 LDDDVKKMIKEGVAT

-302 RVTLVD
+302 KVTLVD
-308 ETRDDIAVASMNR
+308 ETRDDIVVSSNR

-336 LNNAIELSEQSTNI
+336 LNNAVELSEQTTKI
-350 ARATMLPQVAIT
+350 ARATMLPQVALT
-362 GGYMISNPNLFNG
+362 GGYLISNPNLFNG

-421 REKINL
+421 REKIDL

-440 KKLATAQKNIQR
+440 KKLVTAQKNIQR

>member
-1 MWKAW
+1 MGKAW
-6 LGLMKKFF
+6 LGLMKRFL

-28 MEAQTLSLDSCRA
+28 LEAQTLSLDSCRA

-87 ISILNDEQKSKLSNL
+87 ISLLNNDQKNTLSNL
-102 GTNAVSSFDGSQVSN
+102 GTAAVGSVDVSQVSN
-117 LLTDMVQRGV
+117 IITSMVQKGV
-127 LSPQEAQKYG
+127 LSPAEAQQYG
-137 QLISTA
+137 QMVSGAT
-143 SQPLAEQF
+143 QQF
-151 AALGNALGNDIK
+151 SAYGNALGEKIK
-163 DAFRTD
+163 DAFRSD
-169 TRSIILGSVVVNQ
+169 TRSIIVGSVVVNQ
-182 PVFMGGAI
+182 PIFMGGAI

-201 KMATTSIDASEQN
+201 QMASTSIDASEQN

-302 RVTLVD
+302 KVSLVD
-308 ETRDDIAVASMNR
+308 ETRDDIAVVSTNR
-321 YNKDMAMESRPELKL
+321 YNKQMAMESRPELKL
-336 LNNAIELSEQSTNI
+336 LNNAVELSEQTTAI
-350 ARATMLPQVAIT
+350 ARATMLPQVALT
-362 GGYMISNPNLFNG
+362 GGFHVSNPNLYNG
-375 YEKKFGGMWNIGI
+375 FEKKFGGIWTVGI

-421 REKINL
+421 REKIDL

-457 RCANIGFKE
+457 RCANVGFKE

-493 DVCLG
+493 DVCLS
-498 EAAMKKAIGMR
+498 EAAMKKAVGMR